1 MCAFDSSEHETRMLQ
16 HTFFIPLKVLTPEE
30 LKRAQEAVAYGCIKY
45 ADLSHN
51 RVHEYVFSFDRV
63 SGRLVAE
70 FNVDSLIR
78 SFCFICLR
86 IRPPGLVAHAAFF
99 LSQMLDDR
107 GNTAAYLLY
116 ALTRIRSIARNVGMS
131 VDALKDEEVPVE
143 HPKERK
149 LAKTLLR
156 FPEVISTMLEELH
169 VHPLCDY
176 LFELSQTFSEFYD
189 NCYCIEKDKAT
200 GEEGACTWRLPL

>member
-1 MCAFDSSEHETRMLQ
+1 MDDPVRALVSSTHALDIRFRQDQKLTSDNPGSCSNATCSEMSSKQTGWVVQGTAQLEGLMPPCIPPAFDKQFQFAH
-16 HTFFIPLKVLTPEE
+16 
-30 LKRAQEAVAYGCIKY
+30 
-45 ADLSHN
+45 
-51 RVHEYVFSFDRV
+51 FD
-63 SGRLVAE
+63 
-70 FNVDSLIR
+70 
-78 SFCFICLR
+78 
-86 IRPPGLVAHAAFF
+86 
-99 LSQMLDDR
+99 
-107 GNTAAYLLY
+107 Y
-116 ALTRIRSIARNVGMS
+116 RSIARNVGMS

-200 GEEGACTWRLPL
+200 GEEGAST

>member
-1 MCAFDSSEHETRMLQ
+1 MKDCDGACMKLHEKERE
-16 HTFFIPLKVLTPEE
+16 KVLTPEE

-51 RVHEYVFSFDRV
+51 RVHEYVFSFDR
-63 SGRLVAE
+63 
-70 FNVDSLIR
+70 
-78 SFCFICLR
+78 
-86 IRPPGLVAHAAFF
+86 
-99 LSQMLDDR
+99 MLDDR

-131 VDALKDEEVPVE
+131 VDALKGEEVPVE

-200 GEEGACTWRLPL
+200 GQVVKVNKGRLLLCEATAAVMTKGFHILGIKTVERM